1 MLSVVKKWYNGI
13 PPAERNLP
21 TLIVDDKAY
30 TPNEVMNEVRRGT
43 QLGKK
48 MQQTVVGGMTSLQ
61 KLERL
66 AKTRVL
72 AWLKKLPS
80 EFGAVN
86 VQGETYSRDELIAA
100 VKQQENIGKT
110 LVEEEIQKIKE
121 RMRLK

>member
-30 TPNEVMNEVRRGT
+30 TPNEVLNEVRRGT

-48 MQQTVVGGMTSLQ
+48 MQQTVAGGMTSLQ

-72 AWLKKLPS
+72 AWLKKLPPQVGIV
-80 EFGAVN
+80 E
-86 VQGETYSRDELIAA
+86 VQGASYNRDTLIAA
-100 VKQQENIGKT
+100 VKQQKGVGKT
-110 LVEEEIQKIKE
+110 LIEEEKQKIKE
-121 RMRLK
+121 RMRV